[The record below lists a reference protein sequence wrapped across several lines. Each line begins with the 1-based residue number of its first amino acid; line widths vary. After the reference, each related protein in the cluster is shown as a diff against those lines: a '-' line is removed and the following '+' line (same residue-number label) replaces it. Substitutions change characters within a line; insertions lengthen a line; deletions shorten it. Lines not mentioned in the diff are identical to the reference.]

1 MDIRKPMLGLGLCLA
16 LTACGQRSDLVRSA
30 GERGPA
36 IPTGE
41 RVAPNFADQT
51 TPTIQARPERSD
63 EVLRQ
68 SEERKADPFDLPPG

>member
-16 LTACGQRSDLVRSA
+16 LAACGQRSDLVRSA

-41 RVAPNFADQT
+41 RTAPTFADQT